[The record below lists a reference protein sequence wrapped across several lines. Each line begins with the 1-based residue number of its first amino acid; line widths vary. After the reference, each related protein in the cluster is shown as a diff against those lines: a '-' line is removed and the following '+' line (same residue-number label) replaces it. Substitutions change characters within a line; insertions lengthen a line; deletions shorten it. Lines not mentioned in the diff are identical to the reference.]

1 MDQNRLNWIDVSRGI
16 AMLMVIY
23 SHLFYCSNIVMN
35 YLSPIFLTTFFF
47 ISGYLQKDNYNFIDL
62 LERRTRTIL
71 IPFFFWGIILL
82 IMRHII
88 TFNETITWQEDL
100 YGLLAQ
106 VRGKNDQLWFLPAI
120 WVFSLIFYWINKF
133 AKNEKQLI
141 IISFLLFISNCIYLY
156 WFHGKMFYWHLT
168 LIGTGC
174 FYMTLGKI
182 YKTYE
187 KKIDEKISAKQL
199 LIIGIIYIIYITYTN
214 KYYSYFGSKY
224 ILDSIFIT
232 ILGLILC
239 VYISKYLLSNKRIII
254 SKYLIYIG
262 SNTLLYFIFHGKII
276 SITQFL
282 FSKIHNYINLE
293 NFYIEQTIRNIN
305 YYNNC
310 YHCCYS
316 YFHSPKIYA

>member
-1 MDQNRLNWIDVSRGI
+1 M
-16 AMLMVIY
+16 
-23 SHLFYCSNIVMN
+23 
-35 YLSPIFLTTFFF
+35 
-47 ISGYLQKDNYNFIDL
+47 K
-62 LERRTRTIL
+62 
-71 IPFFFWGIILL
+71 
-82 IMRHII
+82 
-88 TFNETITWQEDL
+88 
-100 YGLLAQ
+100 
-106 VRGKNDQLWFLPAI
+106 
-120 WVFSLIFYWINKF
+120 
-133 AKNEKQLI
+133 
-141 IISFLLFISNCIYLY
+141 
-156 WFHGKMFYWHLT
+156 
-168 LIGTGC
+168 
-174 FYMTLGKI
+174 
-182 YKTYE
+182 

-293 NFYIEQTIRNIN
+293 NFYIEQTIGILITIITAIIAVIPIFIVQK
-305 YYNNC
+305 YM
-310 YHCCYS
+310 
-316 YFHSPKIYA
+316 PKTIGKGFKLWQ